1 MSETFTDKAG
11 NLVANLGAT
20 LKALIKIAITP
31 RGSIKRSYAT
41 DASKSLIILGN
52 GPSLRTNID
61 NDADLLA
68 ANHTLAVNFAANTPE
83 FFTLRP
89 RFYVL
94 ADPHFFL
101 NRTDANVSRLLT
113 ALNRVD
119 WAMTLFVPSTVGSL
133 SDIITNSNI
142 SVERFPFI
150 AAEGFRSFEH
160 YAFSKA
166 LAMPRPRN
174 VLIPSIMIGAWLGY
188 RNIFLLGADHSWL
201 QTLSVTDDNRVVSI
215 QPHFYKEDEG
225 EQRRVIA
232 NYMGIKLHEVLESMY
247 IAFKSYHVIA
257 DWAMTQGVNIYNST
271 PGSMI
276 DAFPRKPIT
285 AISKL

>member
-68 ANHTLAVNFAANTPE
+68 ANHSLAVNFAANTPE

-232 NYMGIKLHEVLESMY
+232 NYMGVKLHEVLESMY

-271 PGSMI
+271 PDSMI